1 MKPLNFLSFLLVF
14 LISCSE
20 KHDAIEK
27 KADNLFYDKAHVFR
41 DQQKGDSAFV
51 YFNKAKELFRLNKD
65 SLGIGKCL
73 INMGIISTDRGDYF
87 NGQEFSLDA
96 LSYFNKSKKENF
108 AFLNSNYNNLGL
120 ASSFLKNYAEA
131 IDFYKQSLVYA
142 RGNAAIFMIKN
153 NIANVYRDQKEYKKA
168 LVIYEDLL
176 KQEIDSKR
184 DYARGLT
191 NISVAKWL
199 QDPGYNAAPWLLKA
213 LNIRERENDLL
224 GQNSSYSHLANYY
237 QYTRPDSALFFA
249 RKRYPAAIKLNSPDD
264 QLDALGKLIKLS
276 PPKEIKR
283 YFEIYQNL
291 DDSVQTARNAAK
303 NQSALIRYESE
314 KNKADNLELQ
324 KDNTEKKFQI
334 AKQRVLIFSVLLL
347 VVAATVVAV
356 IWYRK
361 RKQRMELE
369 SQNAIREHQLKTSKR
384 VHDVVANG
392 LYRVMTEIENRDDID
407 KGQVLDKIEDLYE
420 KSRDIS
426 YEKPELDDQNF
437 HQKISALLMSFATE
451 NAKVLIAGNT
461 LALWKK
467 VNPEVKYEVEHILQ
481 ELMVNMKK
489 HSGASNVAVRFE
501 DSADQIKIYYTDNGV
516 GMSDETSFKNGLRNT
531 GNRIDA
537 IHGEITFDIKV
548 EKGLKIQI
556 CFPFSN

>member
-1 MKPLNFLSFLLVF
+1 LKPLYLLSFLIVF
-14 LISCSE
+14 LVSCSE
-20 KHDAIEK
+20 KNDTIERK
-27 KADNLFYDKAHVFR
+27 TDNLFYDKAYEFR
-41 DQQKGDSAFV
+41 DQHKTDSAFI
-51 YFNKAKELFRLNKD
+51 YFNKAKDLFQLNKD
-65 SLGIGKCL
+65 SLGIGRCL
-73 INMGIISTDRGDYF
+73 VNMGIISTDRGDYF
-87 NGQEFSLDA
+87 SGQEFSLDA
-96 LSYFNKSKKENF
+96 FSYFNKNKKENF
-108 AFLNSNYNNLGL
+108 AFLESNTNNLGI
-120 ASSFLKNYAEA
+120 ASSNLKNYAQA
-131 IDFYKQSLVYA
+131 IDFYKQSFAYAQDSARVLV
-142 RGNAAIFMIKN
+142 IKN
-153 NIANVYRDQKEYKKA
+153 NIANAYRDQKEYKKA
-168 LVIYEDLL
+168 LLIYENIL
-176 KQEIDSKR
+176 KQKIDNKGF
-184 DYARGLT
+184 YAKVLT

-199 QDPGYNAAPWLLKA
+199 QKPGYNAAPGLLKA
-213 LNIRERENDLL
+213 LDIRERENDLW

-237 QYTRPDSALFFA
+237 QYTHPDSALFFA

-276 PPKEIKR
+276 PPKEMKH
-283 YFEIYQNL
+283 YFEVYQNL

-334 AKQRVLIFSVLLL
+334 AKQRILIFSVLLL
-347 VVAATVVAV
+347 VVAAAVIAV
-356 IWYRK
+356 IWYKK
-361 RKQRMELE
+361 RKQRMELA

-426 YEKPELDDQNF
+426 YEKPALDDQNF

-461 LALWKK
+461 LALWRK

-501 DSADQIKIYYTDNGV
+501 DGADQIKIYYTDNGV
-516 GMSDETSFKNGLRNT
+516 GMPDETSFKNGLRNT

-537 IHGEITFDIKV
+537 IRGEITFDIKV
-548 EKGLKIQI
+548 EKGLKIQV
-556 CFPFSN
+556 CFPLS

>member
-1 MKPLNFLSFLLVF
+1 M
-14 LISCSE
+14 
-20 KHDAIEK
+20 IEK
-27 KADNLFYDKAHVFR
+27 KTDNLFYDKAYEFR
-41 DQQKGDSAFV
+41 DHQKKDSAFI
-51 YFNKAKELFRLNKD
+51 YFNKAKDLFQLNKD

-73 INMGIISTDRGDYF
+73 VNMGIISTDRGDYF
-87 NGQEFSLDA
+87 SGQEFSLDA
-96 LSYFNKSKKENF
+96 FSYFNKNKKENF
-108 AFLNSNYNNLGL
+108 AFLESNSNNLGI
-120 ASSFLKNYAEA
+120 ASFNLKNYEKA
-131 IDFYKQSLVYA
+131 IDFYKQSLAYNQDSA
-142 RGNAAIFMIKN
+142 RVLVIKN
-153 NIANVYRDQKEYKKA
+153 NIANAYREQKEYKKA
-168 LVIYEDLL
+168 LLIYEDILNR
-176 KQEIDSKR
+176 KIDNKR
-184 DYARGLT
+184 DYARTLT
-191 NISVAKWL
+191 NISVARWL
-199 QDPGYNAAPWLLKA
+199 QNPDYNAAPELLKA

-237 QYTRPDSALFFA
+237 QQTNPDSSLFFA
-249 RKRYPAAIKLNSPDD
+249 RKRYPASIKLNNADD

-276 PPKEIKR
+276 PPQETKR
-283 YFEIYQNL
+283 YFEIYQKL

-347 VVAATVVAV
+347 VVAAAVIAV

-369 SQNAIREHQLKTSKR
+369 SRNAIREHQLKTSKR

-392 LYRVMTEIENRDDID
+392 LYRVMTEIENREDID

-426 YEKPELDDQNF
+426 YEKPEPDDQNF

-461 LALWKK
+461 LGLWKK
-467 VNPEVKYEVEHILQ
+467 VNPEVKYEIEHILQ

-501 DSADQIKIYYTDNGV
+501 DSGDQIKIYYTDNGV

-531 GNRIDA
+531 GNRIDT
-537 IHGEITFDIKV
+537 IRGEITFDVKV

-556 CFPFSN
+556 CFPLS

>member
-1 MKPLNFLSFLLVF
+1 MKPLYLLSFLIVF
-14 LISCSE
+14 LVSCSE
-20 KHDAIEK
+20 KNDTIEK
-27 KADNLFYDKAHVFR
+27 KTDNLFYDKAYELR
-41 DQQKGDSAFV
+41 DQHKTDSALI
-51 YFNKAKELFRLNKD
+51 YFNKAKDLFQLNKD

-73 INMGIISTDRGDYF
+73 VNMGIISTDRGDYF
-87 NGQEFSLDA
+87 SGQEFSLDA
-96 LSYFNKSKKENF
+96 FSFFDKNKKENF
-108 AFLNSNYNNLGL
+108 RFLESNSNNLGI
-120 ASSFLKNYAEA
+120 ASSNLKNYIQA
-131 IDFYKQSLVYA
+131 IDFYKQSLAYNQDSA
-142 RGNAAIFMIKN
+142 RVLVIKN
-153 NIANVYRDQKEYKKA
+153 NIANAYREQKEYKKA
-168 LVIYEDLL
+168 LTIYENILNQ
-176 KQEIDSKR
+176 KINNKR
-184 DYARGLT
+184 DYARTLT
-191 NISVAKWL
+191 NLSVAKWL
-199 QDPGYNAAPWLLKA
+199 QNPDYNAAPGLLKA
-213 LNIRERENDLL
+213 LDIRERENDLL

-237 QYTRPDSALFFA
+237 QYTDPDSALFFA
-249 RKRYPAAIKLNSPDD
+249 LKRYPAAIKVNSPDD

-276 PPKEIKR
+276 PPKEMKR
-283 YFEIYQNL
+283 YFEVYQNL

-334 AKQRVLIFSVLLL
+334 AKQRILIFSVLLF
-347 VVAATVVAV
+347 VVAAAVIAV

-501 DSADQIKIYYTDNGV
+501 DGADQIKIYYTDNGV
-516 GMSDETSFKNGLRNT
+516 GMSDKASFKNGLRNT

-556 CFPFSN
+556 CFPLS

>member
-1 MKPLNFLSFLLVF
+1 MKPLYFLSILLVF
-14 LISCSE
+14 LISCSKKQE
-20 KHDAIEK
+20 TTEK
-27 KADNLFYDKAHVFR
+27 KTDNLLYGKAFEFLDR
-41 DQQKGDSAFV
+41 GQRDSAFV
-51 YFNKAKELFRLNKD
+51 YFNKAKDLFQLNKD

-73 INMGIISTDRGDYF
+73 INMGMISTDRGDYF
-87 NGQEFSLDA
+87 SGQEFSLDA
-96 LSYFNKSKKENF
+96 FSYFNKNKKENF
-108 AFLNSNYNNLGL
+108 AFLEVNSNNLGI
-120 ASSFLKNYAEA
+120 ASSSLKNYIQA
-131 IDFYKQSLVYA
+131 IDFYKQSLAYNQDSA
-142 RGNAAIFMIKN
+142 RVLVIKN
-153 NIANVYRDQKEYKKA
+153 NIANAYREQKEYKKA
-168 LVIYEDLL
+168 LLIYENILNR
-176 KQEIDSKR
+176 KFNNKK
-184 DYARGLT
+184 DYARTLT

-199 QDPGYNAAPWLLKA
+199 QNPGYNAAPGLLKA
-213 LNIRERENDLL
+213 LDIRERENDLW

-276 PPKEIKR
+276 PPKEMKR
-283 YFEIYQNL
+283 YFEVYQNL

-334 AKQRVLIFSVLLL
+334 AKQRILIFSVLLL
-347 VVAATVVAV
+347 VVAAAVIAV
-356 IWYRK
+356 IWYKK
-361 RKQRMELE
+361 RKQRMELA

-501 DSADQIKIYYTDNGV
+501 GGADQIKIYYTDNGV

-556 CFPFSN
+556 CFPLS

>member
-1 MKPLNFLSFLLVF
+1 LKPLYLLSFLIVF
-14 LISCSE
+14 LVSCSE
-20 KHDAIEK
+20 KNDTIERK
-27 KADNLFYDKAHVFR
+27 TDNLFYDKAYEFR
-41 DQQKGDSAFV
+41 DQHKTDSAFI
-51 YFNKAKELFRLNKD
+51 YFNKAKDLFQLNKD
-65 SLGIGKCL
+65 SLGIGRCL
-73 INMGIISTDRGDYF
+73 VNMGIISTDRGDYF
-87 NGQEFSLDA
+87 SGQEFSLDA
-96 LSYFNKSKKENF
+96 FSYFNKNKKENF
-108 AFLNSNYNNLGL
+108 AFLESNTNNLGI
-120 ASSFLKNYAEA
+120 ASSNLKNYAQA
-131 IDFYKQSLVYA
+131 IDFYKQSFAYAQDSARVLV
-142 RGNAAIFMIKN
+142 IKN
-153 NIANVYRDQKEYKKA
+153 NIANAYRDQKEYKKA
-168 LVIYEDLL
+168 LLIYENIL
-176 KQEIDSKR
+176 KQKIDNKGF
-184 DYARGLT
+184 YAKVLT

-199 QDPGYNAAPWLLKA
+199 QKPGYNAAPGLLKA
-213 LNIRERENDLL
+213 LDIRERENDLW

-237 QYTRPDSALFFA
+237 QYTHPDSALFFA

-276 PPKEIKR
+276 PPKEMKH
-283 YFEIYQNL
+283 YFEVYQNL

-334 AKQRVLIFSVLLL
+334 AKQRILIFSVLLL
-347 VVAATVVAV
+347 VVAAAVIAV
-356 IWYRK
+356 IWYKK
-361 RKQRMELE
+361 RKQRMELA

-426 YEKPELDDQNF
+426 YEKPALDDQNF

-461 LALWKK
+461 LALWRK

-501 DSADQIKIYYTDNGV
+501 DGADQIKIYYTDNGV
-516 GMSDETSFKNGLRNT
+516 GMPDETSFKNGLRNT

-537 IHGEITFDIKV
+537 IRG
-548 EKGLKIQI
+548 GNYL
-556 CFPFSN
+556 

>member
-1 MKPLNFLSFLLVF
+1 M
-14 LISCSE
+14 
-20 KHDAIEK
+20 EK
-27 KADNLFYDKAHVFR
+27 KTDNLFYDKAYELR
-41 DQQKGDSAFV
+41 DQHKTDSALI
-51 YFNKAKELFRLNKD
+51 YFNKAKDLFQLNKD

-73 INMGIISTDRGDYF
+73 VNMGIISTDRGDYF
-87 NGQEFSLDA
+87 SGQEFSLDA
-96 LSYFNKSKKENF
+96 FSFFDKNKKENF
-108 AFLNSNYNNLGL
+108 RFLESNSNNLGI
-120 ASSFLKNYAEA
+120 ASSNLKNYIQA
-131 IDFYKQSLVYA
+131 IDFYKQSLAYNQDSA
-142 RGNAAIFMIKN
+142 RVLVIKN
-153 NIANVYRDQKEYKKA
+153 NIANAYREQKEYKKA
-168 LVIYEDLL
+168 LTIYENILNQ
-176 KQEIDSKR
+176 KINNKR
-184 DYARGLT
+184 DYARTLT
-191 NISVAKWL
+191 NLSVAKWL
-199 QDPGYNAAPWLLKA
+199 QNPDYNAAPGLLKA
-213 LNIRERENDLL
+213 LDIRERENDLL

-237 QYTRPDSALFFA
+237 QYTDPDSALFFA
-249 RKRYPAAIKLNSPDD
+249 LKRYPAAIKVNSPDD

-276 PPKEIKR
+276 PPKEMKR
-283 YFEIYQNL
+283 YFEVYQNL

-334 AKQRVLIFSVLLL
+334 AKQRILIFSVLLF
-347 VVAATVVAV
+347 VVAAAVIAV

-501 DSADQIKIYYTDNGV
+501 DGADQIKIYYTDNGV
-516 GMSDETSFKNGLRNT
+516 GMSDKASFKNGLRNT

-556 CFPFSN
+556 CFPLS

>member
-20 KHDAIEK
+20 KPDAIEK
-27 KADNLFYDKAHVFR
+27 KADNFFYDKAHEFR

-51 YFNKAKELFRLNKD
+51 YFNKAKELFQLNKD

-96 LSYFNKSKKENF
+96 FSYFNKTKKENF
-108 AFLNSNYNNLGL
+108 AFLESNCNNLGL
-120 ASSFLKNYAEA
+120 ASFNLKNYPQA
-131 IDFYKQSLVYA
+131 IDFYKQSLTYA
-142 RGNAAIFMIKN
+142 HDSARVLVLKN
-153 NIANVYRDQKEYKKA
+153 NIANAYREQKEYKKA
-168 LVIYEDLL
+168 LLIYEGILNQ
-176 KQEIDSKR
+176 KIDNKR
-184 DYARGLT
+184 EYARTLT

-199 QDPGYNAAPWLLKA
+199 QNPGYNAAPELLKA
-213 LNIRERENDLL
+213 LYIREKQKDLW
-224 GQNSSYSHLANYY
+224 GQNSSYSHLSSYY
-237 QYTRPDSALFFA
+237 QHTHPDSALFFA
-249 RKRYPAAIKLNSPDD
+249 RKRYPAAIKLNNADD

-276 PPKEIKR
+276 PPKEMKR

-324 KDNTEKKFQI
+324 KENTEKKFQI
-334 AKQRVLIFSVLLL
+334 AKQRGVIFSVLVL
-347 VVAATVVAV
+347 VAIGAVIAV

-437 HQKISALLMSFATE
+437 HQKISALLTSFATE

-489 HSGASNVAVRFE
+489 HSGASNIAVRFE
-501 DSADQIKIYYTDNGV
+501 DGADQIKIHYTDNGV

-556 CFPFSN
+556 CFPLS